1 MYDIIQTSKR
11 NNTKL
16 TEVINMKK
24 IFGVV
29 ALLIIWQLGSMMTTP
44 LFIPS
49 PLSTW
54 VALIGL
60 IQTDQLIPGLMYSF
74 TRISVATIL
83 SISTAI
89 PLALLIYAV
98 KPLKDMIS
106 PIVSAMRYIPVT
118 AFSPLLILWFGIDE
132 TMKISFLFLATFV
145 YVLPSTVLCLDDV
158 PQDLIDTGK
167 SIGMK
172 PYEIIYEILLPAA
185 FPSIMNSVLMM
196 YGIGWTYVA
205 VVEETNAIKGL
216 GFIINVA
223 SARGK
228 TAVVFAAIIVII
240 VFSYV
245 FDKIGNLAIRKAFKW
260 RYMHDDIAE

>member
-1 MYDIIQTSKR
+1 
-11 NNTKL
+11 
-16 TEVINMKK
+16 MKK

-29 ALLIIWQLGSMMTTP
+29 ALLVTWQLGSMMTTP

-49 PLSTW
+49 PISTFG
-54 VALIGL
+54 ALIGL
-60 IQTDQLIPGLMYSF
+60 IQTDQLVPGLMYSF
-74 TRISVATIL
+74 TRISVATVL

-89 PLALLIYAV
+89 PLAILIYAV

-145 YVLPSTVLCLDDV
+145 YVLPSTILCMDDV

-172 PYEIIYEILLPAA
+172 PYEIICEILLPAA
-185 FPSIMNSVLMM
+185 LPSIMNSVLMM

-228 TAVVFAAIIVII
+228 TAVVFAAIIVIV
-240 VFSYV
+240 VFSYI
-245 FDKIGNLAIRKAFKW
+245 FDKLGSLAIRMAFKW
-260 RYMHDDIAE
+260 RYMSNDIVE

>member
-1 MYDIIQTSKR
+1 
-11 NNTKL
+11 
-16 TEVINMKK
+16 MKK

-29 ALLIIWQLGSMMTTP
+29 ALLVIWQLGSMMTTP

-49 PLSTW
+49 PISTW
-54 VALIGL
+54 AALIGL
-60 IQTDQLIPGLMYSF
+60 IQTGQLIPGLMYSF

-98 KPLKDMIS
+98 KPLKDMVS

-185 FPSIMNSVLMM
+185 LPSIMNSVLMM

-245 FDKIGNLAIRKAFKW
+245 FDKLGNIAIRKVFKW
-260 RYMHDDIAE
+260 RYMNDDITE